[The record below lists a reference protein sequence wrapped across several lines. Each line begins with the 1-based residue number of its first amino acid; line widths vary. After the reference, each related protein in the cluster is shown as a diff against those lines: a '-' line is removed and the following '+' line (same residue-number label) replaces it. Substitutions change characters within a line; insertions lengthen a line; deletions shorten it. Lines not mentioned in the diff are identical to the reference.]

1 MSVVL
6 IHRETCRLCESN
18 RLQLVVKLKPIPPQE
33 NYVDSAQSAR
43 EIGTYPVDLYM
54 CTDCGHVQQLD
65 ILDSETLWEG
75 YTYFSGKA
83 KGMID
88 HFNDFCSGVIREYQ
102 TPKNSLVID
111 VGSNDGSLLRPFK
124 LDGYEVLGVD
134 PAKEIAKKATSEG
147 IETIPDIFTLNLA
160 NVIKKKYGSASI
172 VTAFNAY
179 AHVDNL
185 RDMTEGIKHVLSRKG
200 LFFFEVQYLLDVI
213 EKMLIGTIFHEH
225 MSHHSV
231 KPMIRF
237 LEDFD
242 LELIDI
248 KRVPIQHGSLI
259 GTVQHKG
266 GSYEINTSVQE
277 MIQLENQTKLDKVE
291 TLENFNNKLLGLQ
304 KETKKL
310 VNLFRDTNASV
321 AGYGAARSGQT
332 LISQY
337 GFDGVLEY
345 ILDDHPQKIYK
356 YPAGEGIQVLPT
368 EELYKRMPDYTIIL
382 AWVHS
387 EKIVKSNQEYLN
399 KGGKFVILS
408 PELKVVESR
417 PDK

>member
-1 MSVVL
+1 MSIVL
-6 IHRETCRLCESN
+6 VHRETCRLCDSN
-18 RLQLVVKLKPIPPQE
+18 NLELVVKLKPIPPQE
-33 NYVDSAQSAR
+33 NYAVSPELAR

-54 CTDCGHVQQLD
+54 CVECGHVQQLD
-65 ILDSETLWEG
+65 VLDSETLWEG

-83 KGMID
+83 KGMVD
-88 HFNDFCSGVIREYQ
+88 HFNDFSAQVIHEYQ
-102 TPKNSLVID
+102 PEKNDLVID
-111 VGSNDGSLLRPFK
+111 IGSNDGSLLRPFK
-124 LDGYEVLGVD
+124 SNGYEVLGID
-134 PAKEIAKKATSEG
+134 PAKEIAKQATAEG
-147 IETIPDIFTLNLA
+147 IETIPDIFTFSLA
-160 NVIKKKYGSASI
+160 ERIKKTHGSASI

-179 AHVDNL
+179 AHADNL
-185 RDMTEGIKHVLSRKG
+185 RDMTEGIKHLLSSNG

-242 LELIDI
+242 LELVDI

-266 GSYEINTSVQE
+266 GSYKVKPSVAK
-277 MIQLENQTKLDKVE
+277 MIELENNHNLDKIE
-291 TLENFNNKLLGLQ
+291 TLQGFNSKLLHL
-304 KETKKL
+304 KEETKKL
-310 VNLFRDTNASV
+310 VDHFKNSNASV

-337 GFDGVLEY
+337 GFDGVIEY
-345 ILDDHPQKIYK
+345 ILDDHPQKVYK

-368 EELYKRMPDYTIIL
+368 EELYKRMPDYVIIL

-387 EKIVKSNQEYLN
+387 DKIVQNNQKYLN
-399 KGGKFVILS
+399 QGGKFVILS
-408 PELKVVESR
+408 PELKVIES
-417 PDK
+417 

>member
-6 IHRETCRLCESN
+6 IHRETCRLCESSDVE
-18 RLQLVVKLKPIPPQE
+18 LVVKLKPIPPQE
-33 NYVDSAQSAR
+33 KYVDSAALAR
-43 EIGTYPVDLYM
+43 QIDLYPVDLYM
-54 CTDCGHVQQLD
+54 CQECGHVQQLD
-65 ILDSETLWEG
+65 VLDSETLWEG

-83 KGMID
+83 KGMVE
-88 HFNDFCSGVIREYQ
+88 HFNLFSSKVLNDYNPE
-102 TPKNSLVID
+102 KNSLVID

-124 LDGYEVLGVD
+124 SNGYKVLGID
-134 PAKEIAKKATSEG
+134 PAKEIAKAATASG
-147 IETIPDIFTLNLA
+147 IETIPDVLTLDLA
-160 NVIKKKYGSASI
+160 QEIKETRGAASI
-172 VTAFNAY
+172 ITAFNAY
-179 AHVDNL
+179 AHADNM
-185 RDMTEGIKHVLSRKG
+185 REMTQGIQHMLAPDG

-213 EKMLIGTIFHEH
+213 DKMLIGTIFHEH

-277 MIQLENQTKLDKVE
+277 MIELENQTKLDKVE

-304 KETKKL
+304 KEAKKL

>member
-18 RLQLVVKLKPIPPQE
+18 DLELVVKLKPIPPQE
-33 NYVDSAQSAR
+33 NYVDSAALAR

-54 CTDCGHVQQLD
+54 CTECGHVQQLD
-65 ILDSETLWEG
+65 VLDSETLWEG

-88 HFNDFCSGVIREYQ
+88 HFNDFSSRVLNEYQ
-102 TPKNSLVID
+102 PRKNTLVID
-111 VGSNDGSLLRPFK
+111 IGSNDGSLLLPFK
-124 LDGYEVLGVD
+124 SNGYKVLGVD

-147 IETIPDIFTLNLA
+147 IETIPEIFTLHLA
-160 NVIKKKYGSASI
+160 KQVKEERSSASI
-172 VTAFNAY
+172 ITAFNAY
-179 AHVDNL
+179 AHADNL
-185 RDMTEGIKHVLSRKG
+185 RDMTEGIKHVLSPNG
-200 LFFFEVQYLLDVI
+200 IFFFEVQYLLDVI

-237 LEDFD
+237 LENFD

-259 GTVQHKG
+259 GAVQHKG
-266 GSYEINTSVQE
+266 GCYKVKSTVKE
-277 MIQLENQTKLDKVE
+277 MIELENLHNLDKLE
-291 TLENFNNKLLGLQ
+291 TLKNFSDQLLKL
-304 KETKKL
+304 KEETNLL
-310 VNLFRDTNASV
+310 VTHFKDTNSSV

-337 GFDGVLEY
+337 GFDGVIEY
-345 ILDDHPQKIYK
+345 ILDDHPQKVYK

-368 EELYKRMPDYTIIL
+368 EELYKRMPDYTVIL

-387 EKIVKSNQEYLN
+387 DKIVQNNQEYLD

-408 PELKVVESR
+408 PELKVIES
-417 PDK
+417 